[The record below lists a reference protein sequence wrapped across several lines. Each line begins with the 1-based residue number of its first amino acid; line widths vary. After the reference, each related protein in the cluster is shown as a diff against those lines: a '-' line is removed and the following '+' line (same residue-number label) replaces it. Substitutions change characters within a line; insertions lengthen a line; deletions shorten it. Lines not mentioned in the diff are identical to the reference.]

1 MRRDLPRA
9 VARTS
14 RAAPAAAAARPR
26 PRAADG
32 LPALQRAAGNR
43 AVAGLVAARSGAT
56 VVQRYETEEHA
67 TLGAPGTRVTVAG
80 IDMTQGEMITMGDFF
95 TGVEQMEAHPQ
106 QVRDVLA
113 AIRRGGAGTADWQR
127 ATGGRYLELA
137 TANQAHFGPPNAA
150 LVPVSGT
157 STADHRAA
165 FVAGHSRALWESAL
179 GHPDV
184 AQRHN
189 SFAGHFLTDAFAAGH
204 VVNKADVMAR
214 FAARLTDADAFL
226 SAVAARAW
234 AIPGVVATMSRYEE
248 NSTPLHLDFDTQ
260 GMFERFLKGV
270 SEAKPELVPNSI
282 AKVVHDAL
290 NGLAGDASVGGL
302 DVANDR
308 GDTWRLSG
316 DGTLARSPDT
326 QRIAARRHRGPR
338 HDTGAHGRARRERL
352 DVRAAPDGRRDRADR
367 RDRRPPDRPRE
378 RGPGRRLRAAHR
390 REPRRDRRG
399 GHGAR
404 EDPPDPAQPA
414 GGGATRVG
422 AAQRLADVGRGRRR
436 PGALS
441 GASPPCRR
449 WRRAGARAPRA
460 PRRRRRCGRRACA

>member
-9 VARTS
+9 VGRTS

-26 PRAADG
+26 PRAVDG

-43 AVAGLVAARSGAT
+43 AVAGLLAARSGAT

-95 TGVEQMEAHPQ
+95 TGVDQMEAHPQ

-282 AKVVHDAL
+282 AKVVHDVL

-326 QRIAARRHRGPR
+326 QRIAAAAVAQSNANLAAVAG
-338 HDTGAHGRARRERL
+338 TGAPAMTPERTDALVASVWTFVPHPTAAGTAQIDAIVGRL
-352 DVRAAPDGRRDRADR
+352 T
-367 RDRRPPDRPRE
+367 
-378 RGPGRRLRAAHR
+378 
-390 REPRRDRRG
+390 
-399 GHGAR
+399 
-404 EDPPDPAQPA
+404 DPANAALVDAFAQLIA
-414 GGGATRVG
+414 GNLDAIVEGATALGKIRPIPPSLLEEAQRGWQRLNDWRTWAG
-422 AAQRLADVGRGRRR
+422 AAGVQV
-436 PGALS
+436 P
-441 GASPPCRR
+441 
-449 WRRAGARAPRA
+449 
-460 PRRRRRCGRRACA
+460 